1 VPLRSMLPPGASN
14 LVAAGRCVDGD
25 AAALSSVR
33 VMGPC
38 SAMGFAAAHVLN
50 LAAQSKPNSFGMI
63 DFDSLTSVH
72 SIDVGLLR
80 SRLGANLGIAET
92 SGGH

>member
-1 VPLRSMLPPGASN
+1 
-14 LVAAGRCVDGD
+14 
-25 AAALSSVR
+25 
-33 VMGPC
+33 
-38 SAMGFAAAHVLN
+38 
-50 LAAQSKPNSFGMI
+50 MI